1 MTTSPRPHVPPG
13 PRETLLEYRV
23 RRGWRRACH
32 LAAATSPRLDG
43 GLLSRMEHGRR
54 SPHGEAVLAA
64 FWGLTD
70 GEMEALVGN
79 GRLLR

>member
-1 MTTSPRPHVPPG
+1 
-13 PRETLLEYRV
+13 
-23 RRGWRRACH
+23 
-32 LAAATSPRLDG
+32 
-43 GLLSRMEHGRR
+43 MEHGRR